1 MAQKQRKKTVPEEA
15 NAMNRWKKLYTR
27 VFPASKYQAN
37 RYQANLCQ
45 KQERLEQALYEQVLE
60 CRKLSSELKEIKE
73 IVHALQTQG
82 GGQKQVFQQ
91 YLAAEK
97 RKTPIVLLNFV
108 YHLAD
113 HCNLNCKCCD
123 HFSPIAKEKFADL
136 ASFEKD
142 IRRLGELCGGYA
154 RRINLQGGEPLLHP
168 NAAAFAI
175 AARNHFPVGQIL
187 FTTNGIL
194 LPKQEDRF
202 WKVCAEYRIEIEI
215 TKYPIGLPY
224 QEIKEK
230 ADAFGVI
237 CRFYGSTQSIQK
249 CTYLIPLDL
258 SGKQDI
264 RSNFNGCSHANECI
278 MLKDG
283 RLYTCTVAPNI
294 EHFNNYFGQDLYLSE
309 KDSIDIYQAQTL
321 TQITDFLAKPIPFCR
336 YCNVAG
342 RRYGIEW
349 GQSKRDICE
358 WT

>member
-1 MAQKQRKKTVPEEA
+1 
-15 NAMNRWKKLYTR
+15 MNRWKKLYTR
-27 VFPASKYQAN
+27 VFPASKYQAS
-37 RYQANLCQ
+37 RYQAYLCQ

-73 IVHALQTQG
+73 AVHALQTQG
-82 GGQKQVFQQ
+82 GGQKKVFQQ

-136 ASFEKD
+136 ASFEQD
-142 IRRLGELCGGYA
+142 IKRLGELCGGYA

-202 WKVCAEYRIEIEI
+202 WRVCAEYGIEIEI

-230 ADAFGVI
+230 ADAFGVV
-237 CRFYGSTQSIQK
+237 CRFYGSTQREQK

-258 SGKQDI
+258 SGEQDI
-264 RSNFNGCSHANECI
+264 CSNFNACSHANECI

-283 RLYTCTVAPNI
+283 RMYTCTVAPNI
-294 EHFNNYFGQDLYLSE
+294 EHFNNYFGADLYLSE
-309 KDSIDIYQAQTL
+309 KDSIDIYQAQTI

-349 GQSKRDICE
+349 GQSKRDLSE